1 MSAGEI
7 EKLTP
12 LIIQATR
19 DFRANPRDLVA
30 VERLQTIGREWA
42 SKVHVLSGAVDE
54 IVTPWSAAASKLA
67 LAATS
72 GDAEELKKQ
81 VEYFLTESTLR
92 CCIRQRP
99 FPSLTGTLGRI
110 CLSEPAVVDKIIEEY
125 PVFQITGR
133 SEVKSTPW
141 LT

>member
-1 MSAGEI
+1 MTSFDSIYISCPRVVRVSCDEI

-12 LIIQATR
+12 LIVQAADEFHT
-19 DFRANPRDLVA
+19 NPRDLVV

-54 IVTPWSAAASKLA
+54 IVQPWSAAASKLA

-81 VEYFLTESTLR
+81 VSF
-92 CCIRQRP
+92 C
-99 FPSLTGTLGRI
+99 
-110 CLSEPAVVDKIIEEY
+110 
-125 PVFQITGR
+125 FQSFYR
-133 SEVKSTPW
+133 V
-141 LT
+141 

>member
-19 DFRANPRDLVA
+19 DFRADPRDLVA

-42 SKVHVLSGAVDE
+42 SKVHVLSGAVDD

-81 VEYFLTESTLR
+81 VNYFVTEAMNR
-92 CCIRQRP
+92 CCIRQHQ
-99 FPSLTGTLGRI
+99 FPSLTRIPGRN
-110 CLSEPAVVDKIIEEY
+110 
-125 PVFQITGR
+125 
-133 SEVKSTPW
+133 
-141 LT
+141 

>member
-19 DFRANPRDLVA
+19 DFRTNPRDLVA

-81 VEYFLTESTLR
+81 VEYFVTESIHR
-92 CCIRQRP
+92 YCIRQP
-99 FPSLTGTLGRI
+99 QFPSLTGMLGRI
-110 CLSEPAVVDKIIEEY
+110 YLSDSAVVDNIIA
-125 PVFQITGR
+125 
-133 SEVKSTPW
+133 K
-141 LT
+141 